1 MTSQPF
7 EHYIKIY
14 TSAICMNLI
23 HPFSRLG
30 NHIYAK
36 RLSFHQNTWLNSLR
50 ENQTEQA
57 KWYHRISSLHTP
69 IYPSLIICL
78 PYIHPSLYVHSLQ
91 TQSSSPT
98 EPTTA
103 PSKLRATFLPAA
115 PDLGAA
121 VLLALGAGVVDDELE
136 DSGAEELEGAA
147 EIDVVRVV
155 LGVGAGVVEVS
166 IPSDVVEVTLVVTGV
181 GVCKE
186 EESVRIAVGTE
197 AVEVKGSVATR
208 TALAAVEDAFAPALE
223 AAAEAV
229 ASAL

>member
-1 MTSQPF
+1 MK
-7 EHYIKIY
+7 IKA
-14 TSAICMNLI
+14 S
-23 HPFSRLG
+23 
-30 NHIYAK
+30 K
-36 RLSFHQNTWLNSLR
+36 QNG
-50 ENQTEQA
+50 
-57 KWYHRISSLHTP
+57 
-69 IYPSLIICL
+69 IIAFPLCTL
-78 PYIHPSLYVHSLQ
+78 PYIHPSLCPFLQ

-103 PSKLRATFLPAA
+103 PSKLRATFLPTA

-136 DSGAEELEGAA
+136 DSGADELEGAA

-155 LGVGAGVVEVS
+155 LGVGVGVVEVS
-166 IPSDVVEVTLVVTGV
+166 ILSDVVEVTLVVMGV

-208 TALAAVEDAFAPALE
+208 TALAAVEDALAPALE